1 MPCLSEII
9 KFSERVFDKAD
20 FQMLASSLSP
30 KQGNKRN
37 KPASFEIV
45 YKRQEELKIL
55 KKSIVAEEKA
65 LEYLLKALNST

>member
-1 MPCLSEII
+1 M
-9 KFSERVFDKAD
+9 FDDSD
-20 FQMLASSLSP
+20 FQVLQNALSP
-30 KQGNKRN
+30 SGSGGDA
-37 KPASFEIV
+37 KPASFDIV